1 VINLLHELLLR
12 RAPGIK
18 GDGKR
23 AVLHMQWS
31 GRQIA
36 PVLRGGRRGHRLS
49 GKSPDAQKEGYSE
62 SSLCL
67 NDRWISVDSRIL
79 SAPARRIRA
88 ICLQGI
94 LTYSYTAESNLTRA
108 DQSIRRLQMLQEHSR
123 LCFWYR
129 MSDGSSPLHIA
140 AGQPD
145 A

>member
-49 GKSPDAQKEGYSE
+49 GKSPDAQ
-62 SSLCL
+62 